1 MVLADTINDADP
13 ESDLEPTDESMPP
26 DEQNDDESSLG
37 IYRNESMRLF
47 FLFGYLLFW
56 LLCCIQIVLA
66 VCVDVKAAE

>member
-47 FLFGYLLFW
+47 FLFGYLLF
-56 LLCCIQIVLA
+56 LVVVLYSNSFGR
-66 VCVDVKAAE
+66 VCGR

>member
-1 MVLADTINDADP
+1 VVLADTINDADP

-47 FLFGYLLFW
+47 FLFGYLLF
-56 LLCCIQIVLA
+56 LVVVLYSNSFGR
-66 VCVDVKAAE
+66 VCGR